1 MKYSMIEML
10 KLIKTKKNSLK
21 VGDKMKFELYTGEK
35 VEAEI
40 VGFNHDLLA
49 NRKGNARA
57 TFRFT
62 IDGEFEMNE
71 DWTNI
76 GGWGKSKMRNAY
88 CKRLFKLLP
97 IELQK
102 VIKPVIKE
110 TTAGGASKELVET
123 KDKLFLFSLAE
134 TIGNDG
140 WLSYVEEGRQY
151 ELFRKKGYSF
161 NKWSWLR
168 SPDPSS
174 TNCFR
179 CVGSSGSGDYGI
191 AGNSYGVCFAFAI

>member
-1 MKYSMIEML
+1 MNYSMIEML
-10 KLIKTKKNSLK
+10 KLVKTKNNNLK
-21 VGDKMKFELYTGEK
+21 IGDKMKFELYTGEK

-62 IDGEFEMNE
+62 IDGKFEMNE

-102 VIKPVIKE
+102 AIKPVIKE

-140 WLSYVEEGRQY
+140 WLSYVEEGKQY
-151 ELFRKKGYSF
+151 ELFKKKGYSF
-161 NKWSWLR
+161 KKWSWLR
-168 SPDPSS
+168 SPLPSS
-174 TNCFR
+174 PYYFHY
-179 CVGSSGSGDYGI
+179 VSSGGGGSNYFADI
-191 AGNSYGVCFAFAI
+191 SYGVCFAFAI

>member
-49 NRKGNARA
+49 NRKGHARA

-102 VIKPVIKE
+102 AIKPVIKE

-168 SPDPSS
+168 SPYPSN
-174 TNCFR
+174 TNNFHY
-179 CVGSSGSGDYGI
+179 VNSSGNGNNHVADY
-191 AGNSYGVCFAFAI
+191 ASGVCFAFAI

>member
-62 IDGEFEMNE
+62 IDGKFEMNE

-102 VIKPVIKE
+102 AIKPVIKE

-168 SPDPSS
+168 SPYPSGTCSFHDVYGGGASNDGNANS
-174 TNCFR
+174 T
-179 CVGSSGSGDYGI
+179 
-191 AGNSYGVCFAFAI
+191 YGVCFAFAI

>member
-1 MKYSMIEML
+1 MNYSMIEML
-10 KLIKTKKNSLK
+10 KLVKTKNNNLK

-71 DWTNI
+71 DYTNI
-76 GGWGKSKMRNAY
+76 GGWAKSKMRNAY

-102 VIKPVIKE
+102 AIKPVIKE

-140 WLSYVEEGRQY
+140 WLSYVEEGKQY
-151 ELFRKKGYSF
+151 ELFKKKGYSF
-161 NKWSWLR
+161 KKWSWLR
-168 SPDPSS
+168 SPHPSSS
-174 TNCFR
+174 TNFC
-179 CVGSSGSGDYGI
+179 CVFSYGSSSY
-191 AGNSYGVCFAFAI
+191 NSASSTSGVCFAFAI

>member
-1 MKYSMIEML
+1 MNYSMIEML
-10 KLIKTKKNSLK
+10 KLVKTKNNKLK

-102 VIKPVIKE
+102 AIKPVIKE

-168 SPDPSS
+168 SPNPSY
-174 TNCFR
+174 TYGFH
-179 CVGSSGSGDYGI
+179 CVSSSGSGGSTSAY
-191 AGNSYGVCFAFAI
+191 STHGVCFAFAI

>member
-1 MKYSMIEML
+1 MNYSMIEML
-10 KLIKTKKNSLK
+10 KLVKTKNNKLK

-62 IDGEFEMNE
+62 IDGKFEMNE

-102 VIKPVIKE
+102 AIKPVIKE

-140 WLSYVEEGRQY
+140 WLSYVEKGRQY

-168 SPDPSS
+168 SPNPC
-174 TNCFR
+174 NPYNFR
-179 CVGSSGSGDYGI
+179 YVCSNGSSSYYS
-191 AGNSYGVCFAFAI
+191 ANSTIGVCFAFAI

>member
-102 VIKPVIKE
+102 AIKPVIKE

-168 SPDPSS
+168 SPIPSS
-174 TNCFR
+174 AYGFR
-179 CVGSSGSGDYGI
+179 CVYSSGNGSGNY
-191 AGNSYGVCFAFAI
+191 AGSSYGVCFAFAI

>member
-102 VIKPVIKE
+102 AIKPVIKE

-161 NKWSWLR
+161 KKWSWLR
-168 SPDPSS
+168 SPRLSS
-174 TNCFR
+174 TYDFR
-179 CVGSSGSGDYGI
+179 SVNSSGTSGSDNADI
-191 AGNSYGVCFAFAI
+191 TNGVCFAFAI

>member
-1 MKYSMIEML
+1 MNYSMIEML
-10 KLIKTKKNSLK
+10 KLVKTKNNKLK

-62 IDGEFEMNE
+62 IDGKFEMNE

-102 VIKPVIKE
+102 AIKPVIKE

-168 SPDPSS
+168 SPYPSY
-174 TNCFR
+174 T
-179 CVGSSGSGDYGI
+179 SSFHYVSSYGY
-191 AGNSYGVCFAFAI
+191 GNYYSANFTSGVCFAFAI

>member
-1 MKYSMIEML
+1 MNYSMIEML
-10 KLIKTKKNSLK
+10 KLVKTKNNKLK

-102 VIKPVIKE
+102 AIKPVIKE
-110 TTAGGASKELVET
+110 TTAGGASKELIET

-168 SPDPSS
+168 SPYPSS
-174 TNCFR
+174 TYDFHI
-179 CVGSSGSGDYGI
+179 VGSNGGSGYDRAY
-191 AGNSYGVCFAFAI
+191 AAYGVCFAFAI

>member
-1 MKYSMIEML
+1 MNYSMIEML
-10 KLIKTKKNSLK
+10 KLVKTKNNKLK

-102 VIKPVIKE
+102 AIKPVIKE

-168 SPDPSS
+168 LPSPSDTYAFHRVSS
-174 TNCFR
+174 D
-179 CVGSSGSGDYGI
+179 GSSYISI
-191 AGNSYGVCFAFAI
+191 ASNTCGVCFAFAI

>member
-62 IDGEFEMNE
+62 IDGKFEMNE

-102 VIKPVIKE
+102 AIKPVIKE

-161 NKWSWLR
+161 NKWSWLPSPNPSHTSNFR
-168 SPDPSS
+168 SVHSYGNS
-174 TNCFR
+174 TN
-179 CVGSSGSGDYGI
+179 YG
-191 AGNSYGVCFAFAI
+191 ADGSYGVCFAFAI

>member
-1 MKYSMIEML
+1 MNYSMIEML
-10 KLIKTKKNSLK
+10 KLVKTKNNKLK

-40 VGFNHDLLA
+40 VGLNHDLLA

-102 VIKPVIKE
+102 AIKPVIKE
-110 TTAGGASKELVET
+110 TTAGGASKKLVET

-140 WLSYVEEGRQY
+140 WLSYIEEGRQY

-168 SPDPSS
+168 SPYPFN
-174 TNCFR
+174 TNDFR
-179 CVGSSGSGDYGI
+179 SVGSNGGSNGGSANYTH
-191 AGNSYGVCFAFAI
+191 GVCFAFAI

>member
-1 MKYSMIEML
+1 MNYSMIEML
-10 KLIKTKKNSLK
+10 KLVKTKNNKLK

-102 VIKPVIKE
+102 AIKPVIKE

-168 SPDPSS
+168 SPYPSDTYHFHS
-174 TNCFR
+174 
-179 CVGSSGSGDYGI
+179 VYSG
-191 AGNSYGVCFAFAI
+191 GNSYYDGANYAYGVCFAFAI